1 MNIRQI
7 SSRAIRNEKKRG
19 ASFKDLC
26 EKYQCTEEALED
38 VIRRFFYGGASE
50 MIAELRE
57 VDKKRERR
65 ENHRSANSHPK
76 DSVIPPPVGHF
87 QASVPLALASSTSH
101 PNQSLLTE
109 LNSREEELSNSVIK
123 LESQHKALASQH
135 RDCLKDLR
143 QIYTEISTLK
153 QQLEA
158 QAEAYEK
165 LALRNN
171 EIVQSMN
178 QISSQRR
185 DQLALLES
193 VRAEIKANQ
202 VIGICAYANGVIEPL
217 EKTVA
222 ITLNETGSEELYSQL
237 ILRDDFQD
245 LRLRDIRIIA
255 RLASIFR
262 NSSDLKLEP
271 CFENETLE
279 PFFRSLLTA

>member
-1 MNIRQI
+1 
-7 SSRAIRNEKKRG
+7 
-19 ASFKDLC
+19 
-26 EKYQCTEEALED
+26 
-38 VIRRFFYGGASE
+38 
-50 MIAELRE
+50 
-57 VDKKRERR
+57 
-65 ENHRSANSHPK
+65 
-76 DSVIPPPVGHF
+76 
-87 QASVPLALASSTSH
+87 
-101 PNQSLLTE
+101 
-109 LNSREEELSNSVIK
+109 
-123 LESQHKALASQH
+123 
-135 RDCLKDLR
+135 
-143 QIYTEISTLK
+143 
-153 QQLEA
+153 
-158 QAEAYEK
+158 
-165 LALRNN
+165 
-171 EIVQSMN
+171 MN